1 MRYLYMDE
9 SGDAGLPEE
18 HSSHTRHM
26 VYAGVIL
33 TPEQCYEVQ
42 EGVQEILDDHFT
54 ERGIEPPEE
63 LHYNDVVRERGSYGE
78 LTGMQ
83 RKALCD
89 SVFELMER
97 VEPVLI
103 ATVID
108 KKKHEERYVD
118 PVSPKSYSFR
128 SNVERFHF
136 FLDDQ
141 DEYGSVIIDESE
153 NFVDNRLRRLVYQ
166 ATDEG
171 IKLAG
176 TGTKIPRIMDSA
188 MTTPSEMSPGVQLA
202 DFVAYVTW
210 CHYERDQ
217 SDRYQQINQLWRDP
231 SGDQFTEPSLLP
243 AWS

>member
-9 SGDAGLPEE
+9 SGDAGLPKK

-33 TPEQCYEVQ
+33 APEQCYSVQ
-42 EGVQEILDDHFT
+42 EGIQQILDQHFSKK
-54 ERGIEPPEE
+54 GIQPPEE
-63 LHYNDVVRERGSYGE
+63 LHYNDVVRERGVYGE
-78 LTGMQ
+78 LTGIQ
-83 RKALCD
+83 RKDLCD
-89 SVFELMER
+89 DVFKLIER
-97 VEPVLI
+97 VEPTLI
-103 ATVID
+103 ATVIG
-108 KKKHEERYVD
+108 KKKHEEKYVN

-136 FLDDQ
+136 FLDSQ

-153 NFVDNRLRRLVYQ
+153 SFVDNRLRRLVYK

-176 TGTKIPRIMDSA
+176 TGTKILRIMDSA

-210 CHYERDQ
+210 CHYERNQ
-217 SDRYQQINQLWRDP
+217 SNRYNQIDHLWRDP
-231 SGDQFTEPSLLP
+231 PGDSFTEPSLLLGG
-243 AWS
+243 S